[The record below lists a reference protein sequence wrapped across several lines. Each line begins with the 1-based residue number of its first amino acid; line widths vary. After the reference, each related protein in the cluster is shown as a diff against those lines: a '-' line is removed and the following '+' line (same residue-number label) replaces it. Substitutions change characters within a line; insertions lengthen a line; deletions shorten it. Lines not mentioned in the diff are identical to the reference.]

1 MEDKERNKDDLDAE
15 LNSQVNENT
24 DIRQFTVRLEEVI
37 QTTCRKYADKRIHQ
51 TQWQKDSQYPGGR
64 KH

>member
-37 QTTCRKYADKRIHQ
+37 QTTCREICR
-51 TQWQKDSQYPGGR
+51 QKNPPNTVAKG
-64 KH
+64 